1 MTNKSTS
8 AETLRKNRNNDG
20 RPKLPILEK
29 KSYKITIKFATAEYY
44 SLKAKTRQ
52 AGVTISEF
60 IRLAIQS
67 CSVKER
73 LNPSHVKHIS
83 QLSGMANNLNQIAR
97 RMKMAKITNKENVN
111 IEFEISKAIL
121 SILYNR
127 GKITKE
133 ELDIIGQKN
142 KISFCV

>member
-1 MTNKSTS
+1 MTNKLMS

-29 KSYKITIKFATAEYY
+29 KSYKITVKFATAEYY

-52 AGVTISEF
+52 AGVTVSEF
-60 IRLAIQS
+60 IRLAIQN

-83 QLSGMANNLNQIAR
+83 QLSGMANNLNQIAKR
-97 RMKMAKITNKENVN
+97 ANQVGYLAVKQEHNSLINEIDNVIKTIEND
-111 IEFEISKAIL
+111 S
-121 SILYNR
+121 
-127 GKITKE
+127 
-133 ELDIIGQKN
+133 
-142 KISFCV
+142 